1 MRVLNR
7 MQTRHRAAAG
17 HSLPEAVI
25 AVSLVGVMF
34 ISLYAGFSSGFAI
47 LRAARENIR
56 ATEIMN
62 QQTERLRLL
71 NWNQVL
77 DADHFLPATF
87 VEPFNPDDSLVSP
100 DGAVFQGTIETSTP
114 ADWPA
119 AYQDRGRLIT
129 ITVTWTN
136 LTGNKPIV
144 NRRQVQTCISRYG
157 MQSYVAA
164 P

>member
-1 MRVLNR
+1 MN
-7 MQTRHRAAAG
+7 QTRTRCHAAAG

-56 ATEIMN
+56 ATEILN

-77 DADHFLPATF
+77 DASHFLPPTF
-87 VEPFNPDDSLVSP
+87 VEPLNPEDPAASP
-100 DGAVFQGTIETSTP
+100 DGAVFQGTIETTTP

-119 AYQDRGRLIT
+119 AYRDRARLIT
-129 ITVTWTN
+129 ITITWTN
-136 LTGNKPIV
+136 STGSKPIV
-144 NRRQVQTCISRYG
+144 NRRLVQTCIARYG
-157 MQSYVAA
+157 MQSYVTA